1 MIGADS
7 TSYVNSGLQGA
18 QAAPTIALII
28 ILVAS
33 LLYIWCMYLMFK
45 AVVGSI
51 RSGSYDLGLGTY
63 KDKVQATIGKVSRS
77 ISNLRMSHAY
87 EDTEASYGD
96 YGSGSG
102 AVLAGTAGSRG
113 TTGSGSTKRK
123 RRGGVSPSGGAG
135 SGARA
140 LQGNASTKSQ
150 RVLSALDDHESVD
163 AAIERGNKAGA
174 KAEPAVSLDDYLAS
188 PTKTEKKK

>member
-1 MIGADS
+1 
-7 TSYVNSGLQGA
+7 
-18 QAAPTIALII
+18 
-28 ILVAS
+28 
-33 LLYIWCMYLMFK
+33 MFK

-51 RSGSYDLGLGTY
+51 RSGSYDLGLGAY
-63 KDKVQATIGKVSRS
+63 KDKAQATIGKVSRS
-77 ISNLRMSHAY
+77 ISNLRMGHAY
-87 EDTEASYGD
+87 EDAEASYGG

-123 RRGGVSPSGGAG
+123 RRGGVSPSGTG

-150 RVLSALDDHESVD
+150 SALSALDDYESVD